1 MGPFLFYNAKAFYSF
16 FAEIYMEF
24 HELLLLL
31 KEIPFN
37 FAQGKSG
44 QDIKAEMGN
53 NK

>member
-1 MGPFLFYNAKAFYSF
+1 MLKGRFLF
-16 FAEIYMEF
+16 FAEIYTEF

-44 QDIKAEMGN
+44 QECQDIKAEMGN